1 MTTWSLV
8 ILSQAAEPSAGD
20 SSVTSTQVALPPFD
34 KINGGLA
41 IACAVVAGLW
51 WLIRSRQNPLGA
63 APLRPNRLREDSLAL
78 AVLVYLTGLL
88 IIAGAVRL
96 IAGTTENVVGSLV
109 VGNGAQIAGLAACLA
124 IAAGRF
130 DGGLRPFWFGTGT
143 TRKRLAAAVTV
154 MLVIIA
160 TGLCPIVLQ
169 FTIELVV
176 RLAPDYKFAAHP
188 TIKALSSE
196 AQPIGVAIAL
206 WIGAVVIAPV
216 AEEVFF
222 RGLLQTFLV
231 RVLGRR
237 WPAIVVAAVLFS
249 LAHLSSPHHIPALV
263 VLAVMLGYAYERTGS
278 LVSPILIHAAFNL
291 KTLVW
296 NALGGYSG

>member
-1 MTTWSLV
+1 M
-8 ILSQAAEPSAGD
+8 
-20 SSVTSTQVALPPFD
+20 ALPLEV
-34 KINGGLA
+34 GLA
-41 IACAVVAGLW
+41 QRNLARHPWHTAGMV
-51 WLIRSRQNPLGA
+51 LG
-63 APLRPNRLREDSLAL
+63 LAL

-88 IIAGAVRL
+88 ILAGAVRL
-96 IAGTTENVVGSLV
+96 ITGTTENVVGSLV
-109 VGNGAQIAGLAACLA
+109 IGNGAQIAGLAACLA

-143 TRKRLAAAVTV
+143 TRKHLAAVTL

-169 FTIELVV
+169 FTIEAVVYLV
-176 RLAPDYKFAAHP
+176 PDYKFAAHP
-188 TIKALSSE
+188 TIKALSGE
-196 AQPIGVAIAL
+196 AQPIGIAIAL

-231 RVLGRR
+231 RAFGRR
-237 WPAIVVAAVLFS
+237 WPAIVAAAVLFS
-249 LAHLSSPHHIPALV
+249 LAHLSSPYHIPALV

-278 LVSPILIHAAFNL
+278 LVSPIIIHAAFNL